1 MMSTFWIGFACSLAD
16 TVPYRLLAYYPFR
29 RQLRFPPWVV
39 VLLVALSQA
48 AHSAAYGYAMMKGA
62 DPNRLSALLAAVC
75 LCVYLLCVKANVWK
89 VLFLYIFVMD
99 YVAVVRGVSM
109 FLEAALFFRPDMTFT
124 GPRSALILVAV
135 FALTSPLILL
145 FLHRTKDRVLRSDA
159 PALWRVVWVLPAFM
173 TLVVLMYTTG
183 LTPAAV
189 RQPRFLI
196 SRGVLIAA
204 MFVIYGVLLYALD
217 AMQRETM
224 LREQAARQETML
236 AMQRTQYRQ
245 LSRHIQEATQARHD
259 LRQHLRIIRGYLQD
273 GSRDALRA
281 YVERYE
287 ESLPPDTNYTFC
299 RNYAVNTIVCYY
311 NEEARKAEVDFSVR
325 VSIPERPCVSEP
337 ELCAILGN
345 LLENALDAC
354 RDVTECAPFIRLRAE
369 EKDGRIALV
378 VDNTSLEAPVIGKD
392 GRFRSTKHEGLGTGT
407 ASVRDIARRH
417 GGSADFRH
425 ENNVFYASVLLFGDA
440 DAKK

>member
-1 MMSTFWIGFACSLAD
+1 MSEFWTGFVCSAVD
-16 TVPYRLLAYYPFR
+16 TLPYRLLSYYPFR
-29 RQLRFPPWVV
+29 RQLRFPGWVAA
-39 VLLVALSQA
+39 LLIAVSQLA
-48 AHSAAYGYAMMKGA
+48 YSAGYGYMLMTGRNYQILNVPFVAA
-62 DPNRLSALLAAVC
+62 CLLIYLSSVR
-75 LCVYLLCVKANVWK
+75 VNIWK
-89 VLFLYIFVMD
+89 VLFLYIFIMD
-99 YVAVVRGVSM
+99 YIAVVRGIAM
-109 FLEAALFFRPDMTFT
+109 FVEASLFFRPNMVFT
-124 GPRSALILVAV
+124 GPRSAVILMAV
-135 FALTSPLILL
+135 FALTAPLILL
-145 FLHRTKDRVLRSDA
+145 LLHNTKDRVLQSDA

-173 TLVVLMYTTG
+173 TLVVLLYTTD

-196 SRGVLIAA
+196 SRGVLIAS

-217 AMQRETM
+217 AVQRETL
-224 LREQAARQETML
+224 LRERAARQDTLL
-236 AMQRTQYRQ
+236 AMQRTQYNQ
-245 LSRHIQEATQARHD
+245 LTRHIQEATQARHD

-287 ESLPPDTNYTFC
+287 ESLPPDTSYTFC
-299 RNYAVNTIVCYY
+299 RNWAVNTIVCYY

-354 RDVTECAPFIRLRAE
+354 RGVTECAPFIRLRAE

-378 VDNTSLEAPVIGKD
+378 VDNTCLEEPSVGQD
-392 GRFRSTKHEGLGTGT
+392 GRFRSSKHEGFGTGT

-417 GGSADFRH
+417 GGSADFRC
-425 ENNVFYASVLLFGDA
+425 ENKIFYASVLLFGERGE
-440 DAKK
+440 KK